1 MNVITTVILLV
12 ITIIALVISLFKDK
26 KKTVGSILSAKGMMG
41 GMISDIVGV
50 LLLIGLILAVIP
62 PETIKSLLGGNNVIL
77 STIGSAIVGT
87 ITLIPAFV
95 AFPLVG
101 SLKNNGANLVV
112 LTAFLTTLT
121 MVGFVTFPLE
131 KETFGTKFALKRN
144 IISFFAAIFIAI
156 CVGVI
161 L

>member
-1 MNVITTVILLV
+1 MITTILLFA
-12 ITIIALVISLFKDK
+12 ITIIALGISLFKDK
-26 KKTVGSILSAKGMMG
+26 KKTVGSILKAKGMMG

-62 PETIKSLLGGNNVIL
+62 PETIKNLLGGNNIIL
-77 STIGSAIVGT
+77 STIGSAFVGT

-101 SLKNNGANLVV
+101 SLKDSGANLVV

-131 KETFGTKFALKRN
+131 KDTFGTKFALKRN
-144 IISFFAAIFIAI
+144 IISFFAAIFIAF